1 MWEIDVYIAVS
12 EVDGWTREWHDPEG
26 RNMGMSIGDFHGE
39 GIFPVYVKRGS
50 ERQISE
56 LKIDFS
62 DNRAFEGADMRDFDV
77 PTDK

>member
-1 MWEIDVYIAVS
+1 
-12 EVDGWTREWHDPEG
+12 
-26 RNMGMSIGDFHGE
+26 MGMSIGDFHGE
-39 GIFPVYVKRGS
+39 GVFPVYVKRGS